1 MTAVPVEPAADP
13 AEPIEGHRRRLPS
26 RRTSLG
32 RHRRRLMAGA
42 ALAHLTVI
50 AVAVAVLQYRAT
62 GVLMA
67 VMFSAIYWGDR
78 LEASA

>member
-1 MTAVPVEPAADP
+1 
-13 AEPIEGHRRRLPS
+13 
-26 RRTSLG
+26 
-32 RHRRRLMAGA
+32 MAGA

-67 VMFSAIYWGDR
+67 VMFSALFWGERLDR
-78 LEASA
+78 ADSEIAR

>member
-1 MTAVPVEPAADP
+1 
-13 AEPIEGHRRRLPS
+13 
-26 RRTSLG
+26 
-32 RHRRRLMAGA
+32 MAGA

-67 VMFSAIYWGDR
+67 VAVSALWCGDR
-78 LEASA
+78 LDRL